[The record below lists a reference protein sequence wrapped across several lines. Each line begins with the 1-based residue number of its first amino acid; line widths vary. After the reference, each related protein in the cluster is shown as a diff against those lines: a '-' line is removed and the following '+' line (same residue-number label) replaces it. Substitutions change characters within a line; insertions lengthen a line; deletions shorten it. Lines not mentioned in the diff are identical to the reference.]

1 MLTRISKL
9 MLVAA
14 SVLLP
19 LERAA
24 AQGSGSETPSAY
36 SAPSRWSDNDTAPAP
51 AMIENPL
58 VRQRQTQSQQPSQPQ
73 YPATDYPSSYSPP
86 SGGSVYGSASQQ
98 SPETEA
104 PAEIPRPSP
113 NALRLPIHDAT
124 PIQPEPQREPLP
136 VEEPQLVT
144 PATLKTELPV
154 EEEDVKHETPEP
166 PKPFIVQPA
175 AAEVPFADAPL
186 PLAPRT
192 KQVRHEA
199 DEAEPANAVGALGGV
214 AGSLAVVLGLFFAIV
229 WFSKRYLPQASS
241 PLPKE
246 AVEMLGWAPLGGR
259 QQMQLVRIGNKLV
272 LIAVSNGVAEPLT
285 EVTDLLEVE
294 RLTALCRRT
303 KPGSSSESFRQVM
316 AEFERE
322 PAPGGFVGA
331 TPTEAPANAPR
342 PGRTLGRL
350 GAAVLLAVAVAFGSE
365 ASAQITSTNSS
376 LITPAGTLQSQSTVS
391 TQDVPNPPALP
402 TTGDALG
409 EILSGGPEA
418 WVTPQRLTSSLQIML
433 LLTVLSLAPAV
444 LLMTTSFVRII
455 VVLGL
460 LKQALGTQQLPP
472 SQVMT
477 ALALFMTLLVM
488 TPTWREVY
496 HEGIQPYSE
505 GKIAS
510 PSEAWVRCAGPIK
523 RFLSRQIE
531 VAGNSDDVWLFYD
544 YLPEAQQRAEPPTTY
559 EEIPLQALLPAF
571 MLSELKTAFLI
582 GFQIYLPFLILDIV
596 VSSVTISMG
605 MMMLPPVMISL
616 PLKLLL
622 FVLVD
627 GWNLVVGMLLESFG
641 PAL

>member
-14 SVLLP
+14 SVLLT
-19 LERAA
+19 LEHAA
-24 AQGSGSETPSAY
+24 AQSSESEAPSAY
-36 SAPSRWSDNDTAPAP
+36 GNASRWSDNSPAATP
-51 AMIENPL
+51 TPTMIENPL
-58 VRQRQTQSQQPSQPQ
+58 VRQRESQPQPQ
-73 YPATDYPSSYSPP
+73 YPATEYPNSNYSPP
-86 SGGSVYGSASQQ
+86 NAGSAYGNS
-98 SPETEA
+98 SERTAEA
-104 PAEIPRPSP
+104 STNVAIPRPSP
-113 NALRLPIHDAT
+113 NALRLPIHDAS
-124 PIQPEPQREPLP
+124 PIQPP
-136 VEEPQLVT
+136 VAPAASADPVA
-144 PATLKTELPV
+144 PATLQAESPGV
-154 EEEDVKHETPEP
+154 EARNETPISPSRFE
-166 PKPFIVQPA
+166 VQPA
-175 AAEVPFADAPL
+175 AAESPVAESPL

-192 KQVRHEA
+192 KSSRP
-199 DEAEPANAVGALGGV
+199 DEDKSEPPSTAGALGGV
-214 AGSLAVVLGLFFAIV
+214 AGSLAIVLGLFFAIV
-229 WFSKRYLPQASS
+229 WFSKRYMPQASS
-241 PLPKE
+241 ALPKE

-259 QQMQLVRIGNKLV
+259 TQMQLVRIGNKLV
-272 LIAVSNGVAEPLT
+272 LISVSNGVAEPLT

-294 RLTALCRRT
+294 RLTAICRRT

-316 AEFERE
+316 AEFERQ
-322 PAPGGFVGA
+322 PATGGFVGTTPPDAAA
-331 TPTEAPANAPR
+331 TPART
-342 PGRTLGRL
+342 GRTLGRL
-350 GAAVLLAVAVAFGSE
+350 GAAVLLAASLAIGADAQAQQNATSSSAAVSPLN
-365 ASAQITSTNSS
+365 SLNAQTTFA
-376 LITPAGTLQSQSTVS
+376 TPAVPATPELPSTS
-391 TQDVPNPPALP
+391 
-402 TTGDALG
+402 DALN
-409 EILSGGPEA
+409 EVLSGGPEA
-418 WVTPQRLTSSLQIML
+418 WVSPQRLSSSLQIML

-496 HEGIQPYSE
+496 NEGIQPYSE
-505 GKIAS
+505 GKLTN
-510 PSEAWVRCAGPIK
+510 PEEAWARCAGPIK

-544 YLPEAQQRAEPPTTY
+544 YLPEAQERSEAPTTY

-627 GWNLVVGMLLESFG
+627 GWNLVVGMLLDSFG
-641 PAL
+641 PAM